1 MGSGPLDLGSVE
13 FFYLKDELWEI
24 RSFNKIRNINKIYRV
39 SGSLMVGYR
48 DGQDESVV
56 ISVSPVPTSRL
67 VGAHRLAHA
76 RPALSAHCR
85 RAALHYV
92 NAP

>member
-1 MGSGPLDLGSVE
+1 MGSGPLDLLSVE
-13 FFYLKDELWEI
+13 FFYLQDELWEM
-24 RSFNKIRNINKIYRV
+24 RSLNKMRNINKIQGV
-39 SGSLMVGYR
+39 SGSLPVGYR
-48 DGQDESVV
+48 DGQDESDV
-56 ISVSPVPTSRL
+56 ISVSPVPTPRL